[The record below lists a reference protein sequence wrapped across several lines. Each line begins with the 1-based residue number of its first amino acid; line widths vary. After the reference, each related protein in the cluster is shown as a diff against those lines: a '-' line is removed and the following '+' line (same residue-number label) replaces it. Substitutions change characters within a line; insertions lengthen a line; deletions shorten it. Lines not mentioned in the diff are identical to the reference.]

1 MKKFIIIFAALL
13 VILGGVV
20 VSVWILLSAFGFL
33 KERAPQ
39 WFAEGEKMLTGV
51 VKKAEEFVPDIKE
64 KVKGVVP
71 GLTEKVKDL
80 ALPEKDVSGEDIKGI
95 PRYPNMIRASYEI
108 KDKKRTI
115 VYKGKVDFR
124 SALEYFNKE
133 MATLGFK
140 KKVIFASP
148 EEEIHRYRKAKRELE
163 FRFKKAGIRGM
174 TITELTIKEIE

>member
-1 MKKFIIIFAALL
+1 MKKLIIIGTVLL
-13 VILGGVV
+13 ILGGVIFIM
-20 VSVWILLSAFGFL
+20 WTLLSGFGFL
-33 KERAPQ
+33 KERVPQ
-39 WFAEGEKMLTGV
+39 WFAEGEKMLTGGI
-51 VKKAEEFVPDIKE
+51 KKAEEFVPDIKE

-108 KDKKRTI
+108 KDKKRTV

-124 SALEYFNKE
+124 SVLEFFNKE

-148 EEEIHRYRKAKRELE
+148 EEEIHRYRKPKRELE
-163 FRFKKAGIRGM
+163 FSFKKTGIPGL